1 MSTDDVSTADTASGC
16 LQIVVDVAKKIG
28 KGRKKKQPAADGSS
42 VPNQLKDGSVQK
54 KRKRDSLEVS
64 KKKQKKTKADQKSVD
79 ESSKT
84 AISQEEFEKQIQ
96 ILEKRS
102 QSLKRQLSLLKNR
115 HQQLKALSASKS
127 GADSTPAL
135 VLTAAGETSLN
146 ELLTPMQLGSGS
158 GDQVS
163 QQ

>member
-1 MSTDDVSTADTASGC
+1 MSTDDVSTADAASGC

-28 KGRKKKQPAADGSS
+28 KGRKKKQAADDSS

-54 KRKRDSLEVS
+54 KRKRDSLESS
-64 KKKQKKTKADQKSVD
+64 KKKQKAKVDQKSVD

-102 QSLKRQLSLLKNR
+102 QSLKRQLSLLKNK

-127 GADSTPAL
+127 GVDSAPAV
-135 VLTAAGETSLN
+135 VLAAAGETSLN

-158 GDQVS
+158 GDHVS